1 MNTVE
6 SIRQVLISGIMTTV
20 IHSEHLHRK
29 DLPEV
34 VAAAVHLQKQMMNRI
49 VHREIHRV
57 HRVAGV
63 LVMAE
68 RHLELQMHLQMFL
81 VMEILK
87 KLQIIGIT

>member
-49 VHREIHRV
+49 VHREIHRRATA
-57 HRVAGV
+57 HRVPGARRRQGLRPGPRGARV
-63 LVMAE
+63 LDPAPASE
-68 RHLELQMHLQMFL
+68 AA
-81 VMEILK
+81 
-87 KLQIIGIT
+87 